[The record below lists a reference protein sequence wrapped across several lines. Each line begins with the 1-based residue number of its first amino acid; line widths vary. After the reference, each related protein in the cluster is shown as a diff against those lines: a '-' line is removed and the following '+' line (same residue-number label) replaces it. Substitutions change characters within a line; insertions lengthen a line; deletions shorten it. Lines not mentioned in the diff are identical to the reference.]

1 MLFMPQLNPVKF
13 FGEVKAELLKVTWPS
28 KNEVIRLTAIVIIIS
43 LIVGAFLGGLDFIF
57 TKSIEFI
64 LKK

>member
-1 MLFMPQLNPVKF
+1 MPQLNPVKF

-28 KNEVIRLTAIVIIIS
+28 KNEVIRLTAVVIIIS

-57 TKSIEFI
+57 TKGIELL